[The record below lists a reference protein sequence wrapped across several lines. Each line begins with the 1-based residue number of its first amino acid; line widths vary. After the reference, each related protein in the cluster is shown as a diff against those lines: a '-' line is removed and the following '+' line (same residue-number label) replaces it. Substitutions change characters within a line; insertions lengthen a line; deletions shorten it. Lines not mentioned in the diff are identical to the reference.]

1 VLVKNWMTPNVVT
14 IAPEDSMQHVINIMK
29 EKKVHMLPVVKGGKL
44 VGVVSDSDLK
54 RASASEAT
62 TLDMH
67 ELLYLISK
75 IKVGDIMTRNPFTV
89 RVDSTV
95 EETAELLMEKRIS
108 GVPVVDD
115 QGQVVGIITRDDLFV
130 VLNALSGFGKRGIQ
144 FAFRV
149 EDKPGSIMALADI
162 VRKYGGRIASM
173 LSTDARM
180 PPGTKLA
187 YIRVYDFDRKNL
199 PKLQAE
205 LKEKAQIIY
214 MVDHRENKRE
224 IYA

>member
-14 IAPEDSMQHVINIMK
+14 IAPEDSMQHAIKIMK
-29 EKKVHMLPVVKGGKL
+29 EKKIHMLPVVKGGKL

-54 RASASEAT
+54 KASASEAS

-75 IKVGDIMTRNPFTV
+75 IKVADIMTRNPFTV
-89 RVDSTV
+89 RIDTTV
-95 EETAELLMEKRIS
+95 EETAELLMEKKIS

-115 QGQVVGIITRDDLFV
+115 QGQVAGIITRDDLFV

-149 EDKPGSIMALADI
+149 EDKPGSTMALVDI
-162 VRKYGGRIASM
+162 VRKHGGRIASV

-180 PPGTKLA
+180 LPGIKLA
-187 YIRVYDFDRKNL
+187 YIRVYDFDREKL
-199 PKLQAE
+199 PELQAE

-224 IYA
+224 IYE

>member
-1 VLVKNWMTPNVVT
+1 MLVKNWMTENVVT
-14 IAPEDSMQHVINIMK
+14 IAPEDSMQHAINLMK

-62 TLDMH
+62 TLEMH
-67 ELLYLISK
+67 ELLHLISK
-75 IKVGDIMTRNPFTV
+75 IKVGDIMTGNPFTV

-115 QGQVVGIITRDDLFV
+115 QGQVAGIITRDDLFV

-187 YIRVYDFDRKNL
+187 YLRVYDFDRENL

-205 LKEKAQIIY
+205 LKEKAQLIY

-224 IYA
+224 IYE